1 MSATS
6 ATLSRISDARLWLTA
21 KVPFLGVCTLRLRPR
36 LAREG
41 DGVETAAVA
50 PDGTLVLNEEF
61 CAQLTD
67 GQFRG
72 LLAHEVLHPA
82 LDFFGRLGD
91 RDLSGFN
98 VAHDYVINAIIV
110 DFAKDWGDSLE
121 LPPGGLLNR
130 KYDDNSAEE
139 VYALLPRRRRG
150 QPGNPGGGQGPGK
163 PGRGKPGKGQ
173 PGQGK
178 GQPGGGLGGDCR
190 PDLASTKQGKA
201 AAQGD
206 ASAKESLGRVWKTTL
221 IAAAQEQT
229 ASKNRGDLPGALQ
242 RIIDEILD
250 PKIPWAEVLA
260 DYLGEHA
267 GKPDLTYMRPS
278 RRSGAV
284 GEILVGRR
292 RRSFPDVTILWD
304 TSGSMNGEAKHIFP
318 EVASMC
324 EDLSLTLRVII
335 IDAAIH
341 SDLEDVTEAQ
351 TVAESLSGG
360 GGSNFMPAFD
370 RLDEERNTS
379 VVVAFTDGYIGV
391 PVEMPTSL
399 QGVVWVVTSRGVD
412 PTQGRY
418 GTVLKLDEE
427 YNGSWE

>member
-1 MSATS
+1 MSP
-6 ATLSRISDARLWLTA
+6 TLSRISDARLWLTA
-21 KVPFLGVCTLRLRPR
+21 KIPFLGVCTLRLRPR

-41 DGVETAAVA
+41 DGVATAAVA
-50 PDGTLVLNEEF
+50 PDGTIVLNEEF
-61 CAQLTD
+61 CSTLSD
-67 GQFRG
+67 PEFRG

-91 RDLSGFN
+91 RDLTGFN
-98 VAHDYVINAIIV
+98 VAHDYVINAIIT
-110 DFAKDWGDSLE
+110 DFAGDLGGQLQ
-121 LPPGGLLNR
+121 LPPGGLLDR
-130 KYDDNSAEE
+130 KYDNNSAEE
-139 VYALLPRRRRG
+139 VYALLPRQGGG
-150 QPGNPGGGQGPGK
+150 QGKGPGGGQGPGK
-163 PGRGKPGKGQ
+163 PGRGKPGRGQ
-173 PGQGK
+173 SGK
-178 GQPGGGLGGDCR
+178 GPNQPGGGLKGDCR
-190 PDLASTKQGKA
+190 PDLASTKRGKDA
-201 AAQGD
+201 ARGD
-206 ASAKESLGRVWKTTL
+206 QSAKEALDREWKTT
-221 IAAAQEQT
+221 IVAAAQEQQ
-229 ASKNRGDLPGALQ
+229 ASKTRGRLPGALQ

-284 GEILVGRR
+284 GEILIGRR

-360 GGSNFMPAFD
+360 GGSDFRPAFD

-391 PVEMPTSL
+391 PQEMPTSL
-399 QGVVWVVTSRGVD
+399 QGVVWVITSRGVD
-412 PTQGRY
+412 PTRGGY
-418 GTVLKLDEE
+418 GTVLRLDEE